1 METLLSYRLS
11 DLLMFSEQTYLRQIE
26 LYNQWLFPL
35 QIVAYVYGLL
45 CLPAFVRHFNRPA
58 LLLFPVSGL
67 CYPLVSYGFF
77 WQYYAGINP
86 LADYLALLLVI
97 QGLILVWL
105 GVKMKASLIPVDK
118 HVRLNIGII
127 LWLIALGVYP
137 AIEGLTGRPLSQFSS
152 FVLSPDT
159 LALSSIAL
167 MLMFQLPG
175 WLLLPAA
182 LYLLS
187 SVLTLAAMNSWWLLL
202 PLTGVGLYAL
212 ASFLNGFIRRKPA

>member
-35 QIVAYVYGLL
+35 QIAAYVYGLL
-45 CLPAFVRHFNRPA
+45 CLLAFVRPSNNLA
-58 LLLFPVSGL
+58 LLLFLVSGL

-77 WQYYAGINP
+77 WQFYAGINP
-86 LADYLALLLVI
+86 LADYLALLLII
-97 QGLILVWL
+97 QGLILIWL
-105 GVKMKASLIPVDK
+105 GIKNKASLTLVDK
-118 HVRLNIGII
+118 LARRNIGIL
-127 LWLIALGVYP
+127 LWLVALFAYP
-137 AIEGLTGRPLSQFSS
+137 AIEALTGRPLSQVSS

-167 MLMFQLPG
+167 MLMFKLPG

-212 ASFLNGFIRRKPA
+212 ASFFNGFIRRKPA